1 MQLVVPSAVRAAVAA
16 AMTMRR
22 MTSQRFFFIDHL
34 LSLTVSATTV
44 VVGLRSQDVGD
55 RGLLLETT
63 LLAVDRTDLTL
74 DDVTVLEDALLLE
87 GSAGELLALG
97 VLGNEVDLDAV
108 DHGIGTGCHGRL
120 DVVLALLLTIDAR

>member
-55 RGLLLETT
+55 
-63 LLAVDRTDLTL
+63 
-74 DDVTVLEDALLLE
+74 
-87 GSAGELLALG
+87 
-97 VLGNEVDLDAV
+97 
-108 DHGIGTGCHGRL
+108 IW
-120 DVVLALLLTIDAR
+120 